1 MICPVA
7 KTLSVLHEA
16 GEPLSL
22 NHLGARTGIDHTTLA
37 RVLREL
43 CGDRLVTREIR
54 PHWNRPGSTKGGKF
68 LYAIE
73 RKA

>member
-22 NHLGARTGIDHTTLA
+22 NHIGDRTGIDHTTLD

-43 CGDRLVTREIR
+43 CGFT
-54 PHWNRPGSTKGGKF
+54 
-68 LYAIE
+68 A
-73 RKA
+73 